1 MPNNDHVAQ
10 LVGILLILIDQGF
23 FMGTFFLIA
32 GHFTPASYDRKG
44 AGGLLRDRVV
54 RLLIPLFAFDL
65 VLGPLVTIPILVADH
80 APVSLSLG
88 TYLSIARPGPLWF
101 VEVGMQSG
109 LPACV
114 KLNGARRGQ
123 GCGVSFGLQ

>member
-80 APVSLSLG
+80 APVGPSLG
-88 TYLSIARPGPLWF
+88 TYLSHRAATARCGSWRWVCSPDF
-101 VEVGMQSG
+101 
-109 LPACV
+109 LP
-114 KLNGARRGQ
+114 
-123 GCGVSFGLQ
+123 VSS